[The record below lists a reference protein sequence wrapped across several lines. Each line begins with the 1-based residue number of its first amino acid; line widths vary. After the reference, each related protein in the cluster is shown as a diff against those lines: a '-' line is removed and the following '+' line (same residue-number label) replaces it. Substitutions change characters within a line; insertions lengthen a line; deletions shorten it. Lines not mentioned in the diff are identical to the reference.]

1 MSIALQRGNDI
12 TRLENVLLTE
22 CETEWDVES
31 YASIATVRM
40 SSAPWADRIHD
51 ALRYLVDYR
60 VLLLKWCMQ
69 EQSNSFTL
77 AFGVMRFGD
86 VSGAGQN
93 ATAHSENQP
102 KRVVCTCCWTW
113 SGSDRNDD
121 TSPYT
126 CSRRAAPRCRPCR
139 LTGGTAFDPSCHKL
153 PCDPQGGSNISVD
166 SWGQQGR
173 TGLRRSTLG
182 QTPTP

>member
-1 MSIALQRGNDI
+1 MSIALKRGNDI

-31 YASIATVRM
+31 YASIATARM

-77 AFGVMRFGD
+77 VVGMIRFGD

-126 CSRRAAPRCRPCR
+126 T
-139 LTGGTAFDPSCHKL
+139 TGGTAFDPSCHKL

-166 SWGQQGR
+166 SWVQQGR
-173 TGLRRSTLG
+173 TGLSRSTLG